1 MSRIENIKNHL
12 LKEDLLPLSQLKN
25 NKRRGVKNTPIRT
38 GINSIDQE
46 KINGLSGDTW
56 NMYKSEIIENEI
68 NWNHGLFLKK

>member
-1 MSRIENIKNHL
+1 MSRIENIKKNHL
-12 LKEDLLPLSQLKN
+12 LKEDLLPLSPLKN

-46 KINGLSGDTW
+46 KIKGLSGDTW

-68 NWNHGLFLKK
+68 N